1 MFLPDNEEMKNNKIF
16 FVEEGVINL
25 DWFVPREEAVKYFNR
40 DKYEKQ
46 LIDFIDK
53 QFVFDDDDQLDIH
66 GVIENSKL
74 PNNNTN
80 TVSIHL
86 CL

>member
-25 DWFVPREEAVKYFNR
+25 DWFVPREEAVTYFNR

-53 QFVFDDDDQLDIH
+53 QFLFDDDDQLDIN
-66 GVIENSKL
+66 GVIENSTST
-74 PNNNTN
+74 NNNVS

-86 CL
+86 YL